1 MYFEHFGLADMP
13 FRLTPDDRYFFPSTE
28 HRRALSHLL
37 FGLAQHEGFVIVT
50 GEVGSGKTTLIERL
64 TSELSDARYRIAKIA
79 TPAVSADSL
88 LALIAAEFG
97 VPVRADAQDK
107 ASLLLGLRDVWRAD
121 RVRNRRAL
129 IVVDEAQSVPLD
141 ALEELRMLS
150 NLTDGA
156 GALVQTILLGQPEFR
171 RVMAS
176 GELDQLRQRVLASYH
191 LGPLSA
197 EDVAAYI
204 QHRLAAAG
212 AERQDIFDADAIAA
226 VARLTGGIPRLIN
239 RLCGR
244 ALLNAALDGA
254 NAVTAEAVEAVAAEL
269 EADLVSGLEK
279 PRNRPAT
286 GAAEMDSDY
295 AQMLREGRHV
305 IGRLLQRARSGD
317 EQ

>member
-1 MYFEHFGLADMP
+1 MYFEHFGLQDMP
-13 FRLTPDDRYFFPSTE
+13 FRLTPDDRYFFPSAE

-64 TSELSDARYRIAKIA
+64 TSELSEARYRVAKIT
-79 TPAVSADSL
+79 TPKVSADSL

-97 VPVRADAQDK
+97 VPMHSGPQDK
-107 ASLLLGLRDVWRAD
+107 ASLLLGLRNVWRAD
-121 RVRNRRAL
+121 RSRGRRAL
-129 IVVDEAQSVPLD
+129 IVVDEAQGMPLD

-156 GALVQTILLGQPEFR
+156 GALVQTVLLGQPEFR
-171 RVMAS
+171 RIMAS

-191 LGPLSA
+191 LRPLA
-197 EDVAAYI
+197 TEDIAAYI

-212 AERQDIFDADAIAA
+212 AERTDIFDEAGIAA
-226 VARLTGGIPRLIN
+226 VARLTGGVPRLIN

-254 NAVTAEAVEAVAAEL
+254 NTVTADAIEAVAAEL
-269 EADLVSGLEK
+269 EADLVSGLEQPK
-279 PRNRPAT
+279 QRPAA
-286 GAAEMDSDY
+286 GPADMDNDY

-305 IGRLLQRARSGD
+305 IGRLVQRARSGD
-317 EQ
+317 EP